1 MRFISCGKA
10 LRLICLW
17 TIITGRFFNEREIH
31 GIDGNLQ
38 KEVYLTTSGRVR
50 QLFDNFLSKKKLLLY
65 AFYKL

>member
-1 MRFISCGKA
+1 MLWVWKSQSSGKA

-38 KEVYLTTSGRVR
+38 KEVYLTTSGRV
-50 QLFDNFLSKKKLLLY
+50 LY
-65 AFYKL
+65 